1 MYSKEVLVEIKTGLH
16 ARPAATFVKTAS
28 EFKSDIVVTKD
39 LKRANAKSIMAI
51 LSLGVS
57 MGSSITIT
65 AEGPDEEA
73 AVSALCDLINT
84 KFGEE

>member
-1 MYSKEVLVEIKTGLH
+1 MCSKEVLVEIKTGLH
-16 ARPAATFVKTAS
+16 ARPAAAFVKKAS
-28 EFKSDIVVTKD
+28 EFISNIVVIKD
-39 LKRANAKSIMAI
+39 LKKANAKSIMAV

-73 AVSALCDLINT
+73 AVSALYDLINT

>member
-1 MYSKEVLVEIKTGLH
+1 MYSKEVIVEIKTGLH
-16 ARPAATFVKTAS
+16 ARPASTFVKTAS
-28 EFKSDIVVTKD
+28 EFKSDIVITKN
-39 LKRANAKSIMAI
+39 LKKANAKSIMAV

-65 AEGPDEEA
+65 AEGSDEEA
-73 AVSALCDLINT
+73 AVTALCNLINT